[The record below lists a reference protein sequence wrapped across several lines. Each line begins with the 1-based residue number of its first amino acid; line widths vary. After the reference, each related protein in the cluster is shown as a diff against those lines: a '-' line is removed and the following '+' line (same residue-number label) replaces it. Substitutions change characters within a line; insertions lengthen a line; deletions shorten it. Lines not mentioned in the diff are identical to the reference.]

1 MSGPNAF
8 AFPVRLILRPPSS
21 PENSMRR
28 LPSRS
33 LALLILAIAAQFG
46 TVSNARAQVLT
57 YGGDPDRSFSY
68 ASWINNPSNSFNQI
82 IFDNFAV
89 GSGFHWDVTGVFGA
103 LGSSAYSPRVSV
115 LNWEIRQ
122 GMVVGGST
130 GTVVTAGSGAFL
142 LSGNVHTIAVN
153 PFTLQ
158 SGTYWLGIWADLSGT
173 SSGDPN
179 NPDVYV
185 GIEQTSGANSANATA
200 DMQAIWLLGADG
212 SNVGGNAS
220 LADSDFSFGV
230 LGTSTAN
237 TVVPE
242 PGSVLLMGSGLVAL
256 GFVVRR
262 RRHVNG

>member
-1 MSGPNAF
+1 
-8 AFPVRLILRPPSS
+8 
-21 PENSMRR
+21 MRR

-33 LALLILAIAAQFG
+33 LSLLILAIAAQFG

-57 YGGDPDRSFSY
+57 YGGDPDRSSSY
-68 ASWINNPSNSFNQI
+68 ASYINNPPNPGNQI
-82 IFDNFAV
+82 VFDNFAV

-103 LGSSAYSPRVSV
+103 LGNSAYSPRVSV

-122 GMVVGGST
+122 GMVVAGST
-130 GTVVTAGSGAFL
+130 GTVVAAGFGAFS

-158 SGTYWLGIWADLSGT
+158 SGTYWLGIWANLSGT
-173 SSGDPN
+173 VSDNPN
-179 NPDVYV
+179 NPDIYV
-185 GIEQTSGANSANATA
+185 SIEQTSGANSFNATA
-200 DMQAIWLLGADG
+200 DVQAIWLLGANG

-220 LADSDFSFGV
+220 LIDSDFSYGV
-230 LGTSTAN
+230 RGTSTTN
-237 TVVPE
+237 NVVPE
-242 PGSVLLMGSGLVAL
+242 PGSILLIGSGLLAL

>member
-1 MSGPNAF
+1 
-8 AFPVRLILRPPSS
+8 
-21 PENSMRR
+21 MRR

-57 YGGDPDRSFSY
+57 YGGDPDRSSSY
-68 ASWINNPSNSFNQI
+68 ASFINNPTNSFNQI
-82 IFDNFAV
+82 VFDNFAV
-89 GSGFHWDVTGVFGA
+89 GSGLHWNVTGVFGA

-130 GTVVTAGSGAFL
+130 GTVVAAGSGAFS

-158 SGTYWLGIWADLSGT
+158 SGTYWLGIWANLSGT
-173 SSGDPN
+173 AADNPN
-179 NPDVYV
+179 NPNIYV
-185 GIEQTSGANSANATA
+185 GIEQTSGANSVSATA
-200 DMQAIWLLGADG
+200 DMQAIWLKGADG
-212 SNVGGNAS
+212 SNVGGNAG
-220 LADSDFSFGV
+220 LIDSDFSYGV
-230 LGTSTAN
+230 RGTSTAN
-237 TVVPE
+237 NVVPE
-242 PGSVLLMGSGLVAL
+242 PGSVLLMGSGLLAL

-262 RRHVNG
+262 RRQVNG